1 MQGFAWIRTVNM
13 LNRVASLLA
22 FLYFVF
28 SSGFTLALKYG
39 VCFVI
44 VHFIVNRIGLVL
56 NNRIGSDPIEQ
67 LAIMRGS
74 MPPGLLKIMLLT
86 TLLLVLANLTLFL
99 YFAK

>member
-22 FLYFVF
+22 F